1 MVETL
6 RRLGIASEGT
16 VSQSNEA
23 HPTKPSMK
31 KSFAE
36 VLKQPGRKER
46 ATRVEVRE
54 KELSRNL
61 NKLTHCLV
69 GSWNPSLWWG
79 DDLKCW
85 GTQLME
91 IWGLKGSLGLAKLER
106 GKALM
111 EFEFLE
117 EADRAL
123 SLGSIS
129 VGGIHLHMERWSPQ
143 SGCSTEKEKRGEAW
157 VRIVGLPVSLWDRE
171 ILRRIGEECGGF
183 LAVDPQ
189 TEKLGELQWARILVK
204 TIGEERPNEVEVWV
218 EDLCYSLTLWWEV
231 RPVLRKVSA
240 GLRGRIAGTGGEVGG
255 EADARAG
262 KRVLTE
268 GEGSRLEGLTL
279 PADETWGQL
288 RESRQPVLV
297 ARCLDGPSAGVLDNL
312 IGGPFESGLA
322 EAQWRT
328 GCLGPSGPAHAVEAS
343 SAGGLSPAG
352 QSISKGPG
360 WAKPKGLILG
370 SGLCTPG
377 RSQTSEARPSYS
389 SGPSLLE
396 GPDQGISPFWLKD
409 GSREQI
415 GEEFLGEGSSKT
427 DDALLEEAMR
437 YGSTPGPF
445 ELLAFAPPSSPSS
458 FFGRTPLG
466 GYYDPPGIVGE
477 DVPGVLSRSII
488 NGSRP
493 ARNETSPSWELMEVN
508 KGGNDDLG
516 KELCL
521 VRTLQQEDDGWEK
534 GNWEDSDLARFS
546 KFLGFSTEGLERD
559 ILDFLSKIRK
569 RRERVH
575 NKALLEKSKFD
586 RELKRLEC
594 SINYE
599 RGKRQYCGKQG
610 SGGQVTVSQ

>member
-16 VSQSNEA
+16 VSQKNE
-23 HPTKPSMK
+23 TNSMKPSMK

-36 VLKQPGRKER
+36 VLKQSGRKGR
-46 ATRVEVRE
+46 AAARVEVRE
-54 KELSRNL
+54 KELGRIL

-69 GSWNPSLWWG
+69 GSWNPSLGWG

-91 IWGLKGSLGLAKLER
+91 IWGG

-143 SGCSTEKEKRGEAW
+143 SGCLSEKEERGEAW

-183 LAVDPQ
+183 LVVDSQ

-204 TIGEERPNEVEVWV
+204 TNGEERPNEVEVWV

-231 RPVLRKVSA
+231 RPVLRMVSA
-240 GLRGRIAGTGGEVGG
+240 GLRGRKAATGGEVGG

-262 KRVLTE
+262 KRVLIE
-268 GEGSRLEGLTL
+268 GEGSRLEGLPL
-279 PADETWGQL
+279 PADKTWGQL
-288 RESRQPVLV
+288 RGSGQPVFV
-297 ARCLDGPSAGVLDNL
+297 ARCLDGPPFGVLDDH
-312 IGGPFESGLA
+312 IGGPFETGHL
-322 EAQWRT
+322 EAQWRS
-328 GCLGPSGPAHAVEAS
+328 GSLGPSGPAHVVS
-343 SAGGLSPAG
+343 TAGGLSPSG
-352 QSISKGPG
+352 QSTSKGPG
-360 WAKPKGLILG
+360 WAKPKGLITG

-377 RSQTSEARPSYS
+377 RTQTSEARPSS
-389 SGPSLLE
+389 PSGPSLLE
-396 GPDQGISPFWLKD
+396 GPDQGISSFWLKD
-409 GSREQI
+409 GLREQL
-415 GEEFLGEGSSKT
+415 GEEFHGEESSKT
-427 DDALLEEAMR
+427 DDALLEEAKR
-437 YGSTPGPF
+437 YGSTPDPF
-445 ELLAFAPPSSPSS
+445 ELLAFVPPSSPSS
-458 FFGRTPLG
+458 FFGRTPIG
-466 GYYDPPGIVGE
+466 GYYDSSGVVGE
-477 DVPGVLSRSII
+477 GAPGAFSRSII
-488 NGSRP
+488 IGSRP
-493 ARNETSPSWELMEVN
+493 ARNETSSSWELMEVN

-521 VRTLQQEDDGWEK
+521 VRTLPQEEDSWEE

-546 KFLGFSTEGLERD
+546 KFMGFSTEGLERD

-575 NKALLEKSKFD
+575 NKVLLEKSKFD

-594 SINYE
+594 SINYK
-599 RGKRQYCGKQG
+599 RGKKQNCGKQG
-610 SGGQVTVSQ
+610 RGGQVTVIQ